1 MREDAKMASWLSS
14 VGTGD
19 LIVVCPVTRGEVL
32 FGLERLTAGKRR
44 SDLEMKAQ
52 RVLAALACEPIPPG
66 AGDRYASVKAA
77 RQRRGL
83 PLDENDLWMAA
94 TALAIGATLVTQ
106 DSDFQ
111 EIEGLPI
118 VVP

>member
-1 MREDAKMASWLSS
+1 
-14 VGTGD
+14 
-19 LIVVCPVTRGEVL
+19 
-32 FGLERLTAGKRR
+32 
-44 SDLEMKAQ
+44 
-52 RVLAALACEPIPPG
+52 
-66 AGDRYASVKAA
+66 
-77 RQRRGL
+77 
-83 PLDENDLWMAA
+83 MAA